1 MYKIGMTQWV
11 VGNEPLQNSFERL
24 KKYGYDNIEFAAE
37 PYSLKIDEC
46 KKLMNQYGI
55 SCHSLCGIFGED
67 RDLTAKGEAGKKAV
81 RYLMDSVDFADQV
94 GAELIIV
101 VPSPVGRTVMP
112 EGRSL
117 EDITETAENN
127 ILEAAEYAKTKNIV
141 FVIEAINRYETYFL
155 NTLTK
160 AFHFVK
166 SVNHPSV
173 RMMADVFHMNIEEN
187 SLSESL
193 YMIKDYLMH
202 VHFADNTRE
211 PPGMGHTDFY
221 EVLRTLKKIGYQ
233 GSLTMEFMNR
243 TSDPYSM
250 QDVDTKSQVMDQY
263 AKKAIQ
269 YIRKVEKTVDQ
280 ENQ

>member
-1 MYKIGMTQWV
+1 
-11 VGNEPLQNSFERL
+11 
-24 KKYGYDNIEFAAE
+24 
-37 PYSLKIDEC
+37 
-46 KKLMNQYGI
+46 
-55 SCHSLCGIFGED
+55 
-67 RDLTAKGEAGKKAV
+67 
-81 RYLMDSVDFADQV
+81 
-94 GAELIIV
+94 
-101 VPSPVGRTVMP
+101 MP